1 MCQDAGI
8 PLGGSDAD
16 NPLSDKSLAALLGRV
31 VMKSSHLRLLWPVL
45 RGAYSREWMRRQ
57 YSQFLKLQEVHTP
70 SQWERRESR
79 NSHILFVR
87 RDRPSRALLV
97 CFPGSEN
104 RMLIPTAHFL
114 ESLRDVSTDMLLLNA
129 GRGAK
134 PQDAL
139 AGFGDSFESACAG
152 LRGWI
157 EERGYEEIATYGT
170 SRGALA
176 AILYGLKLG
185 ARQAV
190 SIGPVQLDKLSTE
203 HIQLLEKHG
212 QKPDT
217 MIRLVYGQR
226 APRDATT
233 CFSLKDYLKYASV
246 SVIPGAF
253 HAPLWILSMR
263 KHLGRFHNVVLRSTP
278 LDSSETYPF
287 LSTAPPT
294 VHSVDA
300 FIPAFSTR

>member
-1 MCQDAGI
+1 
-8 PLGGSDAD
+8 
-16 NPLSDKSLAALLGRV
+16 
-31 VMKSSHLRLLWPVL
+31 
-45 RGAYSREWMRRQ
+45 
-57 YSQFLKLQEVHTP
+57 
-70 SQWERRESR
+70 
-79 NSHILFVR
+79 
-87 RDRPSRALLV
+87 
-97 CFPGSEN
+97 
-104 RMLIPTAHFL
+104 MLIPTAHFL

-226 APRDATT
+226 APRDGH
-233 CFSLKDYLKYASV
+233 
-246 SVIPGAF
+246 PGQWPTGVELP
-253 HAPLWILSMR
+253 H
-263 KHLGRFHNVVLRSTP
+263 GRDDPGR
-278 LDSSETYPF
+278 
-287 LSTAPPT
+287 
-294 VHSVDA
+294 
-300 FIPAFSTR
+300 RR